1 MVKLG
6 ESNQD
11 IFKVSIFMG
20 QEREIQQMMAEG
32 DYDREMYFMLKF
44 CAGHFQACLQTYSLT
59 LALLSIVGK

>member
-20 QEREIQQMMAEG
+20 QEREIQQMMVEG

-44 CAGHFQACLQTYSLT
+44 CDGHF
-59 LALLSIVGK
+59 